1 MFHGREILEFNMLS
15 INVNS
20 LNLIL
25 IKYIYVE
32 LALGLG
38 AFNPLTYNYG
48 YSP

>member
-15 INVNS
+15 NNVNS

-32 LALGLG
+32 LALGLWV
-38 AFNPLTYNYG
+38 FNPLTYNYG